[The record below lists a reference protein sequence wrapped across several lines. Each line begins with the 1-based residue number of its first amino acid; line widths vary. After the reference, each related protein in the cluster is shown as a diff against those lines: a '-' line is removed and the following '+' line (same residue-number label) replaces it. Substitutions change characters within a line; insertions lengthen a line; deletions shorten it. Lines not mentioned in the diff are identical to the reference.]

1 MIIARSMF
9 STGRFFEGTERSGE
23 AVGDIWNDYQLS
35 LPSADKFS
43 KTYMLSDSVS
53 YTRCTKCRA
62 KKLVSCNYCSD
73 GRIKYDWFYFSDITL
88 LYILYL

>member
-1 MIIARSMF
+1 MF

-53 YTRCTKCRA
+53 YTRCTKC
-62 KKLVSCNYCSD
+62 
-73 GRIKYDWFYFSDITL
+73 
-88 LYILYL
+88 